1 MKLKTVF
8 LIILIASG
16 SIYGQDFTAE
26 TKLQSVDTDGF
37 YRIDI
42 SPTLSA
48 YTNET
53 FSNIRIYN
61 QLKVEVPYLFQEEAL
76 QYYSTAFKPY
86 EIVGKKQVKKC
97 CTELIL
103 KNPDSLPINNI
114 SLSIKNAEVS
124 KQATL
129 LGSDDQQ
136 NWFALKQQFTLQS
149 INNPDNTTVVKIVD
163 FPLSNY
169 TFYKLEI
176 DDSSSAPLN
185 ILSAGYY
192 EQQTEEAK
200 YTSIPNLRIEA
211 TDSALR
217 KQTYIKI
224 SLDTIR
230 TIDRIKVAMTGQPYF
245 LRRASLYSLQYSKN
259 RKGEPESFLQHE
271 YDMELSSK
279 QTTILNVNELRSK
292 ELMVIID
299 NQDNPPLQLES
310 TQLLQRSRYLV
321 AWLKKGEDHVLKVG
335 EASMKSPNYD
345 LANFQGD
352 IPKQLTQVKLGEL
365 TVFAKQGAKTSTT
378 IFTNRMI
385 IWVAIILVVALLGF
399 MSVKLIRETNAGKTE
414 H

>member
-1 MKLKTVF
+1 MLTT
-8 LIILIASG
+8 IG
-16 SIYGQDFTAE
+16 TIYGQEFLTEA
-26 TKLQSVDTDGF
+26 KLQSVETDGF

-42 SPTLSA
+42 SPPLST
-48 YTNET
+48 YTNAA

-61 QLKVEVPYLFQEEAL
+61 QQKTEVPYLFQQEAL
-76 QYYSTAFKPY
+76 QYYSTQFKPY
-86 EIVGKKQVKKC
+86 EIVEKKQVKRC

-124 KQATL
+124 KLATL
-129 LGSDDQQ
+129 LGSDDQE
-136 NWFALKQQFTLQS
+136 NWFALKQQFLLQT

-192 EQQTEEAK
+192 EQQTEEGK
-200 YTSIPNLRIEA
+200 YTAINDLRIEA
-211 TDSALR
+211 TDSMQR
-217 KQTYIKI
+217 KQTFIRI
-224 SLDTIR
+224 SLDTIM
-230 TIDRIKVAMTGQPYF
+230 TIDRVKIVMTGQPYF
-245 LRRASLYSLQYSKN
+245 LRRAALYSLQYTNN
-259 RKGEPESFLQHE
+259 RRGEQESFLQWE

-292 ELMVIID
+292 ELLVIID
-299 NQDNPPLQLES
+299 NEDNPPLQLGS
-310 TQLLQRSRYLV
+310 AQLLQRSRYLV
-321 AWLKKGEDHVLKVG
+321 AWLKKGEEYVLKTG
-335 EASMKSPNYD
+335 AASMSSPSYD
-345 LANFQGD
+345 LANFQEN
-352 IPKQLTQVKLGEL
+352 IPKQLTQVNLGEF
-365 TVFAKQGAKTSTT
+365 TVFEKQGAKTSTT

-399 MSVKLIRETNAGKTE
+399 MSVKLIREANASKTE
-414 H
+414 IK

>member
-1 MKLKTVF
+1 MKLKMVF
-8 LIILIASG
+8 FTILIASG

-26 TKLQSVDTDGF
+26 AKLQSVETDGF

-42 SPTLSA
+42 SPALSA
-48 YTNET
+48 YTNAG
-53 FSNIRIYN
+53 FSNIRIYT
-61 QLKVEVPYLFQEEAL
+61 QQKTEVPYLFQQEAL
-76 QYYSTAFKPY
+76 QYYSAEFKPY
-86 EIVGKKQVKKC
+86 EIVEKKQVRKC
-97 CTELIL
+97 CTEIIL

-129 LGSDDQQ
+129 LGSDDQE
-136 NWFALKQQFTLQS
+136 NWFALKQQFTLHT

-192 EQQTEEAK
+192 EQQSEEAK
-200 YTSIPNLRIEA
+200 FTAIPNLRIEA
-211 TDSALR
+211 TDSVLR
-217 KQTYIKI
+217 KQTFIKI
-224 SLDTIR
+224 SLDTTR
-230 TIDRIKVAMTGQPYF
+230 TIDRIKIEMTGQPYF
-245 LRRASLYSLQYSKN
+245 VRRGSLYSLQYSKN
-259 RKGEPESFLQHE
+259 RKGEPESFLQWE
-271 YDMELSSK
+271 YDLELSSK
-279 QTTILNVNELRSK
+279 QITILNVNELRSS
-292 ELMVIID
+292 ELMIIID

-310 TQLLQRSRYLV
+310 AQLLQRSRYLV
-321 AWLKKGEDHVLKVG
+321 AWLKKGEDYVLKMGV
-335 EASMKSPNYD
+335 ASMKSPSYD
-345 LANFQGD
+345 LANFQGE
-352 IPKQLTQVKLGEL
+352 IPKQLAQINLGEFK
-365 TVFAKQGAKTSTT
+365 VFNKEGAQTSTT

-399 MSVKLIRETNAGKTE
+399 MSVKLIRETHSGKTE